1 MVSVKSYRIQLSSA
15 SCNFSENTLYL
26 VHAMYGGH
34 GFCGFVLMLIGKM
47 AILTIFLQLQDN
59 IKLFERFEG
68 CYYTRLESYYIIFY
82 FETDWSRI
90 RPLPSTT
97 LKLTRSEVET
107 IFYVMMALGVL
118 LMTGK
123 LIFVCTMYECLCNV
137 QYMFCLFLS

>member
-1 MVSVKSYRIQLSSA
+1 
-15 SCNFSENTLYL
+15 
-26 VHAMYGGH
+26 MYGGR

-59 IKLFERFEG
+59 IKLIGRFEG

-97 LKLTRSEVET
+97 LNE
-107 IFYVMMALGVL
+107 GVHQL
-118 LMTGK
+118 
-123 LIFVCTMYECLCNV
+123 FVFTARKVSISNG
-137 QYMFCLFLS
+137 